1 MQGTIV
7 DQATARLLKSIS
19 NTTEGDASIPRIEL
33 ANQIGDEESIHKER
47 INGKY
52 QREDMWDF
60 SSYMVDK
67 FTILINSE

>member
-52 QREDMWDF
+52 QREDM
-60 SSYMVDK
+60 
-67 FTILINSE
+67 